1 MNSTFA
7 LGPVLAAFCLCAAAQ
22 AQAQTQPQTNAAA
35 KSPVAASVEPARRDG
50 EPEVKRTV
58 IEDEGSRIEELRVRG
73 EAQRIVV
80 TPKFGIRKSYE
91 IMTGDAARDAF
102 DGTGGAR
109 SSAGKRVWNVLQ
121 F

>member
-1 MNSTFA
+1 MNHPLALALIFACASGWAQPAPATKPAAPAST
-7 LGPVLAAFCLCAAAQ
+7 
-22 AQAQTQPQTNAAA
+22 
-35 KSPVAASVEPARRDG
+35 EARSSG
-50 EPEVKRTV
+50 EPDVKRTV
-58 IEDEGSRIEELRVRG
+58 IEDEGARIEELRVRG

-80 TPKFGIRKSYE
+80 TPKFGLHKSYE
-91 IMTGDAARDAF
+91 IMTGDGARDAF

>member
-1 MNSTFA
+1 MNSK
-7 LGPVLAAFCLCAAAQ
+7 LVLAPMLTALCFCAP
-22 AQAQTQPQTNAAA
+22 AQAQTTPAV
-35 KSPVAASVEPARRDG
+35 KSPVAATAESARGSG
-50 EPEVKRTV
+50 EPDVKRTV
-58 IEDEGSRIEELRVRG
+58 IEDEGVRIEELRVRG

-80 TPKFGIRKSYE
+80 SPKFGIRKSYE
-91 IMTGDAARDAF
+91 IMTGDGSSDAF

>member
-1 MNSTFA
+1 MNSKLVLA
-7 LGPVLAAFCLCAAAQ
+7 PVLTALCFCATGQ
-22 AQAQTQPQTNAAA
+22 AQPAPAV
-35 KSPVAASVEPARRDG
+35 KSPVAASVESARSSG
-50 EPEVKRTV
+50 EPDVKRTV
-58 IEDEGSRIEELRVRG
+58 IEDEGARIEELRVRG

-80 TPKFGIRKSYE
+80 TPKVGIRKSYE
-91 IMTGDAARDAF
+91 IMTGDGARDAF

>member
-1 MNSTFA
+1 MNPK
-7 LGPVLAAFCLCAAAQ
+7 LVLATLCIGAPCWAQPAPAAKPPLLA
-22 AQAQTQPQTNAAA
+22 ATTQPA
-35 KSPVAASVEPARRDG
+35 RDG
-50 EPEVKRTV
+50 EPAVKRMV
-58 IEDEGSRIEELRVRG
+58 IEDEGARIEELRVRG

-91 IMTGDAARDAF
+91 IITGDAARDAF
-102 DGTGGAR
+102 DGTGGTR

>member
-1 MNSTFA
+1 MNPK
-7 LGPVLAAFCLCAAAQ
+7 LVLATLCFCAPCWAQQAPAPKAPVVPAAA
-22 AQAQTQPQTNAAA
+22 
-35 KSPVAASVEPARRDG
+35 EPAREG
-50 EPEVKRTV
+50 EPAVKRTV
-58 IEDEGSRIEELRVRG
+58 IEDEGARIEELRVRG

-80 TPKFGIRKSYE
+80 TPKVGIRKSYE
-91 IMTGDAARDAF
+91 IMTGDGARDAF

>member
-1 MNSTFA
+1 MNSNLA
-7 LGPVLAAFCLCAAAQ
+7 LGPVLAALCFCAHC
-22 AQAQTQPQTNAAA
+22 QAQTNPAVKNPAAA
-35 KSPVAASVEPARRDG
+35 TVESGRNNG
-50 EPEVKRTV
+50 EPDVKRTV
-58 IEDEGSRIEELRVRG
+58 IEDEATRIEELRVRG

-80 TPKFGIRKSYE
+80 TPKVGIRKSYE

>member
-1 MNSTFA
+1 MNSKLVLATVLTA
-7 LGPVLAAFCLCAAAQ
+7 LCFCAPGQAQQAPAVKGPV
-22 AQAQTQPQTNAAA
+22 
-35 KSPVAASVEPARRDG
+35 VATTESARSSG
-50 EPEVKRTV
+50 EPDVKRTV
-58 IEDEGSRIEELRVRG
+58 IEDEGTRIEELRVRG

-80 TPKFGIRKSYE
+80 TPKVGIRKSYE
-91 IMTGDAARDAF
+91 IMTGDGARDAF

>member
-1 MNSTFA
+1 MNPK
-7 LGPVLAAFCLCAAAQ
+7 LVLATLCICVPCWAQQAPAVNGPLVAAA
-22 AQAQTQPQTNAAA
+22 T
-35 KSPVAASVEPARRDG
+35 EPARDG
-50 EPEVKRTV
+50 EPAVKRAV
-58 IEDEGSRIEELRVRG
+58 IEDQGARIEELHVRG

-80 TPKFGIRKSYE
+80 TPKVGIRKSYE
-91 IMTGDAARDAF
+91 IMTGEGARDAF

>member
-1 MNSTFA
+1 MNSKLVLA
-7 LGPVLAAFCLCAAAQ
+7 PVLTALCWSAHCQ
-22 AQAQTQPQTNAAA
+22 AQATPAV
-35 KSPVAASVEPARRDG
+35 KSPVAATAESARSNG
-50 EPEVKRTV
+50 EPDVKRTV
-58 IEDEGSRIEELRVRG
+58 IEDEGTRIEELRVRG

-91 IMTGDAARDAF
+91 IMTGDGARDAF

>member
-1 MNSTFA
+1 MNST
-7 LGPVLAAFCLCAAAQ
+7 PVLAALLFCATCQ
-22 AQAQTQPQTNAAA
+22 AQPAPAA
-35 KSPVAASVEPARRDG
+35 KSPAAAAATENARNG
-50 EPEVKRTV
+50 EPDVKRTV

-91 IMTGDAARDAF
+91 IMTGDTARDAF

>member
-1 MNSTFA
+1 MNHIPALALIFA
-7 LGPVLAAFCLCAAAQ
+7 CASGWAQQGPASKPSDAATA
-22 AQAQTQPQTNAAA
+22 
-35 KSPVAASVEPARRDG
+35 EIRRDG
-50 EPEVKRTV
+50 EPAVKRTV
-58 IEDEGSRIEELRVRG
+58 IEDEGARIEELRVRG

-80 TPKFGIRKSYE
+80 SPKFGIRKSYE

>member
-1 MNSTFA
+1 MLA
-7 LGPVLAAFCLCAAAQ
+7 VLCMCAPCWAQPTAAEKPSLAPPPTEA
-22 AQAQTQPQTNAAA
+22 TL
-35 KSPVAASVEPARRDG
+35 RDG
-50 EPEVKRTV
+50 EPAVKRTV
-58 IEDEGSRIEELRVRG
+58 IEDEGARIEELRVRG

>member
-1 MNSTFA
+1 MNSN
-7 LGPVLAAFCLCAAAQ
+7 LVLATLCFCAPCWAQQAA
-22 AQAQTQPQTNAAA
+22 PVRAA
-35 KSPVAASVEPARRDG
+35 VAATTTENARSG
-50 EPEVKRTV
+50 EPDVKRTV
-58 IEDEGSRIEELRVRG
+58 IEDEGARIDELRVRG

-80 TPKFGIRKSYE
+80 TPKVGIRKSYE
-91 IMTGDAARDAF
+91 IMTGDASRDAF

>member
-1 MNSTFA
+1 MNPK
-7 LGPVLAAFCLCAAAQ
+7 LVLATLCVCAPCWAQQAPAVNTSVVAAATES
-22 AQAQTQPQTNAAA
+22 A
-35 KSPVAASVEPARRDG
+35 RDG
-50 EPEVKRTV
+50 EPAVKRTV
-58 IEDEGSRIEELRVRG
+58 IEDQGARIEELRVRG

-80 TPKFGIRKSYE
+80 TPKVGIRKSYE
-91 IMTGDAARDAF
+91 IMTGDGARDAF

>member
-1 MNSTFA
+1 MNSKLVLA
-7 LGPVLAAFCLCAAAQ
+7 PVLTALCWCATG
-22 AQAQTQPQTNAAA
+22 QAQTTPAV
-35 KSPVAASVEPARRDG
+35 KSPVAATAESARSSG
-50 EPEVKRTV
+50 EPDVKRTV
-58 IEDEGSRIEELRVRG
+58 IEDDGARIEELRVRG

-80 TPKFGIRKSYE
+80 SPKFGIRKSYE
-91 IMTGDAARDAF
+91 IMTGDGARDAF

>member
-1 MNSTFA
+1 MNSKLA
-7 LGPVLAAFCLCAAAQ
+7 LGPVLAALCFCAPC
-22 AQAQTQPQTNAAA
+22 QAQTSPAV
-35 KSPVAASVEPARRDG
+35 KSPVSVPVESARSNG
-50 EPEVKRTV
+50 EPDVKRTV
-58 IEDEGSRIEELRVRG
+58 IEDEGARIEELRVRG

-80 TPKFGIRKSYE
+80 TPKVGIRKSYE
-91 IMTGDAARDAF
+91 IMTGDGARDAF

>member
-1 MNSTFA
+1 MNPNLVLVA
-7 LGPVLAAFCLCAAAQ
+7 LCFCAPCWAQQAPAVKAAVAVA
-22 AQAQTQPQTNAAA
+22 TNPETPR
-35 KSPVAASVEPARRDG
+35 SG
-50 EPEVKRTV
+50 EPDVKRTV

-91 IMTGDAARDAF
+91 IITGDGARDAF

-109 SSAGKRVWNVLQ
+109 SSAGKRAWNVLQ

>member
-1 MNSTFA
+1 MNPK
-7 LGPVLAAFCLCAAAQ
+7 LVLATLCFCAPGWAQ
-22 AQAQTQPQTNAAA
+22 QAPAVKA
-35 KSPVAASVEPARRDG
+35 PVVAISTEPTRDG
-50 EPEVKRTV
+50 EPAVKRTV
-58 IEDEGSRIEELRVRG
+58 IEDEGTRIEELRVRG

-80 TPKFGIRKSYE
+80 TPKVGIRKSYE
-91 IMTGDAARDAF
+91 IMTGDGARDAF

>member
-1 MNSTFA
+1 MNISLALALLFA
-7 LGPVLAAFCLCAAAQ
+7 CASGWAQ
-22 AQAQTQPQTNAAA
+22 QAP
-35 KSPVAASVEPARRDG
+35 ASKPADPAPTEARRDG
-50 EPEVKRTV
+50 EPVVKRTV
-58 IEDEGSRIEELRVRG
+58 IEDEGARIEELRVRG

-80 TPKFGIRKSYE
+80 TPKVGIRKSYE
-91 IMTGDAARDAF
+91 IMTGEGARDAF

>member
-1 MNSTFA
+1 MKPK
-7 LGPVLAAFCLCAAAQ
+7 LVLVTLCICTPCWAQ
-22 AQAQTQPQTNAAA
+22 PAAAA
-35 KSPVAASVEPARRDG
+35 KPPLPAATTQPTGDG
-50 EPEVKRTV
+50 EPAVKRTV
-58 IEDEGSRIEELRVRG
+58 IEDEGARIEELRVRG

>member
-1 MNSTFA
+1 MNPKLALSTLCFCVPCWAQQAPA
-7 LGPVLAAFCLCAAAQ
+7 LKAPA
-22 AQAQTQPQTNAAA
+22 
-35 KSPVAASVEPARRDG
+35 VAATTTEPARNG
-50 EPEVKRTV
+50 EPAVKRSV
-58 IEDEGSRIEELRVRG
+58 IEDEGARIEELRVRG

-80 TPKFGIRKSYE
+80 TPKVGLRKSYE
-91 IMTGDAARDAF
+91 IMTGDGARDAF